1 MASLK
6 TAISIQESLF
16 REVDILAHKMH
27 VSRSQLFA
35 RAMGDFIQKQ
45 QNRQLLEQLNTA
57 YDDAPDREERKWQG
71 QARNRHRRLVGGQ
84 W

>member
-1 MASLK
+1 MPNVK

-16 REVDILAHKMH
+16 KDAEALAHELE

-35 RAMGDFIQKQ
+35 MALESFIREHE
-45 QNRQLLEQLNTA
+45 NRQLLQRINEA
-57 YDDAPDREERKWQG
+57 YRELPTPDEEVHQSLMRDY
-71 QARNRHRRLVGGQ
+71 HRRSVEGG

>member
-1 MASLK
+1 MANVK

-16 REVDILAHKMH
+16 DDVDVLAHKMH

-35 RAMGDFIQKQ
+35 RAMRDFIRKQ
-45 QNRQLLEQLNTA
+45 QNQQLLQQLNTA
-57 YDDAPDREERKWQG
+57 YDDVPDSEERKWQS
-71 QARNRHRRLVGGQ
+71 QARRQHQQLMERQ

>member
-1 MASLK
+1 MAHLK

-16 REVDILAHKMH
+16 QEAEALAAKMK

-35 RAMGDFIQKQ
+35 MAIAEFIQKR
-45 QNRQLLEQLNTA
+45 QNRYLLDQLNAAYDDMPDASEAEQLQVMKTKQRQLLE
-57 YDDAPDREERKWQG
+57 E
-71 QARNRHRRLVGGQ
+71 Q